1 MTAQRDAACIANRA
15 KAYQITFERNAVLR
29 AFGEVD
35 AGTRAGLVEMARA
48 NKMRVN
54 RLLAILLKQGKRYG
68 V

>member
-1 MTAQRDAACIANRA
+1 MSEQRDALCIANRA
-15 KAYQITFERNAVLR
+15 LAYQITFERNAVLR

-54 RLLAILLKQGKRYG
+54 RLLAILLKQGKRNG